1 MNNISPANTQ
11 IGDRCSLFLNP
22 STSNIEQG
30 LTNDD
35 LRYLFTNPLFASS
48 SATKQK
54 NQDTQK

>member
-1 MNNISPANTQ
+1 MSLQNTSK
-11 IGDRCSLFLNP
+11 IVDRCSLFLNP

-35 LRYLFTNPLFASS
+35 FRYLFTNSLFASS

-54 NQDTQK
+54 NLDNQK